1 MENTALQLL
10 EVFSHWATFTC
21 GWAPGVWFYCSAPF
35 DSEVMWRVSSSKK
48 SKNQKYFHGF
58 PQHPM
63 PSQFRTSWAGLGA
76 SHLSCAVHTRFVLI
90 TVIMLKCTVSQ
101 DGLLYNVGKVVQ
113 YVQYVQC
120 YPIYPTAKI
129 WATAT
134 TAHRPCGC
142 TSLSRCRLAVLCYLG
157 QLGCNSCP
165 DHQRQ
170 PSSPVW
176 DHVALFCGCHDPLAW
191 LFSCLRQLKRMKP
204 IKTLNQMQWLSHL
217 GKPAT
222 LNRAGLKPSHPFST
236 ERKTWRVVSKFQN
249 ALISSATK
257 SYQYFHV
264 GSHFSEWEHHSQ
276 NVRFVI
282 QSDHSQSWNP
292 Y

>member
-1 MENTALQLL
+1 MDFHNIPCQVNSALPERGLGL
-10 EVFSHWATFTC
+10 RTWAVPSTLASC
-21 GWAPGVWFYCSAPF
+21 WSRWSCWNAPF
-35 DSEVMWRVSSSKK
+35 HKMVCCTMLAKLYNMYNISNCQNLSYSNNSSS
-48 SKNQKYFHGF
+48 S
-58 PQHPM
+58 M
-63 PSQFRTSWAGLGA
+63 R
-76 SHLSCAVHTRFVLI
+76 VHNKPF
-90 TVIMLKCTVSQ
+90 
-101 DGLLYNVGKVVQ
+101 
-113 YVQYVQC
+113 
-120 YPIYPTAKI
+120 
-129 WATAT
+129 
-134 TAHRPCGC
+134 
-142 TSLSRCRLAVLCYLG
+142 AVLAGCFVGQLG

-170 PSSPVW
+170 PSRTVW

-217 GKPAT
+217 GKPTT

-276 NVRFVI
+276 NVRNYPIGSLPELESIWLV
-282 QSDHSQSWNP
+282 SKL
-292 Y
+292 YG